1 MESEKTELSKDH
13 LSSATTEE
21 EGEQVIEQKIT
32 QTDHDAPVE
41 VEYIYADGESIRL
54 SRMEEQELVVVAIKK
69 AAQEILDH
77 TALIK
82 ELTGRIE
89 ELEAKAESA
98 SDELECINRV
108 LDAT

>member
-1 MESEKTELSKDH
+1 MLKIPLMKFRINKVFNNRSFSLDGAGME
-13 LSSATTEE
+13 A
-21 EGEQVIEQKIT
+21 
-32 QTDHDAPVE
+32 
-41 VEYIYADGESIRL
+41 IRL
-54 SRMEEQELVVVAIKK
+54 SNLLEHELMIVAIEK

-89 ELEAKAESA
+89 ELEAKAESV

>member
-1 MESEKTELSKDH
+1 MLKIPLMKFRINKVFNNRSFSLDGAGME
-13 LSSATTEE
+13 A
-21 EGEQVIEQKIT
+21 
-32 QTDHDAPVE
+32 
-41 VEYIYADGESIRL
+41 IRL
-54 SRMEEQELVVVAIKK
+54 SNLEEHELMIVAIEK

-89 ELEAKAESA
+89 ELEAKAAFA

>member
-1 MESEKTELSKDH
+1 MLKIPLMKFRINKVFNNRSFSLDGAGME
-13 LSSATTEE
+13 A
-21 EGEQVIEQKIT
+21 
-32 QTDHDAPVE
+32 
-41 VEYIYADGESIRL
+41 IRL
-54 SRMEEQELVVVAIKK
+54 SNLEEHELMIVAIEK
-69 AAQEILDH
+69 AAQQILDQ

>member
-1 MESEKTELSKDH
+1 MEKEDQPMEIERVRLSKM
-13 LSSATTEE
+13 
-21 EGEQVIEQKIT
+21 Q
-32 QTDHDAPVE
+32 
-41 VEYIYADGESIRL
+41 
-54 SRMEEQELVVVAIKK
+54 EQELVIVAIEK

-89 ELEAKAESA
+89 ELEAKAESV

>member
-1 MESEKTELSKDH
+1 MLKIPLMKFRINKVFNNRSFSLDGAGME
-13 LSSATTEE
+13 A
-21 EGEQVIEQKIT
+21 
-32 QTDHDAPVE
+32 
-41 VEYIYADGESIRL
+41 IRL
-54 SRMEEQELVVVAIKK
+54 SNLQEHELMIVAIEK

>member
-1 MESEKTELSKDH
+1 ME
-13 LSSATTEE
+13 A
-21 EGEQVIEQKIT
+21 
-32 QTDHDAPVE
+32 
-41 VEYIYADGESIRL
+41 IRL
-54 SRMEEQELVVVAIKK
+54 SNLEEHELMIVAIEK

>member
-1 MESEKTELSKDH
+1 MKFRVNKVFNNRSFSLDGAGME
-13 LSSATTEE
+13 A
-21 EGEQVIEQKIT
+21 
-32 QTDHDAPVE
+32 
-41 VEYIYADGESIRL
+41 IRL
-54 SRMEEQELVVVAIKK
+54 SNLEEHELMIVAIKK

-98 SDELECINRV
+98 SDGLECINRV

>member
-1 MESEKTELSKDH
+1 MEKEDQPMEIERVRLSKM
-13 LSSATTEE
+13 
-21 EGEQVIEQKIT
+21 Q
-32 QTDHDAPVE
+32 
-41 VEYIYADGESIRL
+41 
-54 SRMEEQELVVVAIKK
+54 EQELVIVAIEK

>member
-1 MESEKTELSKDH
+1 MLKIPLMKFRINKVFNNRSFSLDGAGME
-13 LSSATTEE
+13 A
-21 EGEQVIEQKIT
+21 
-32 QTDHDAPVE
+32 
-41 VEYIYADGESIRL
+41 IRL
-54 SRMEEQELVVVAIKK
+54 SNLEEHELMIVAIKK

-89 ELEAKAESA
+89 ELEAKSESA

>member
-1 MESEKTELSKDH
+1 MLKIPLMKFRINKVFNNRSFSLDGAGME
-13 LSSATTEE
+13 A
-21 EGEQVIEQKIT
+21 
-32 QTDHDAPVE
+32 
-41 VEYIYADGESIRL
+41 IRL
-54 SRMEEQELVVVAIKK
+54 SNLQEHELMIVAIEK
-69 AAQEILDH
+69 AAQQILDH

>member
-1 MESEKTELSKDH
+1 MKFRINKVYNNRSFSLDGADME
-13 LSSATTEE
+13 A
-21 EGEQVIEQKIT
+21 
-32 QTDHDAPVE
+32 
-41 VEYIYADGESIRL
+41 IRL
-54 SRMEEQELVVVAIKK
+54 SNLEEHELMIVAIKK